1 MCPWSPLSK
10 VSFEEP
16 QEPGY
21 QRIHG
26 KTLGEYS
33 RGVSAQ
39 LEAQMTT
46 SIDINLGINPLLL
59 IDDPADSDFVRV
71 GKAALARGFAITPID
86 PETKKPNMERWNT
99 HPVRTYTD
107 LLQRAFDHA
116 NDNVGVVMR
125 HPRYGDC
132 GHFVF
137 DVDAPGVIEGIL
149 AETGHRLLDEIQ
161 TLIVQSQPV
170 NKPWKMHAYF
180 LVTEYSAPQLTK
192 EVTDPSDY
200 DLKGTGAGGQ
210 VLAAASIHPAGETY
224 TYMTDYEIAPVP
236 DWLVD
241 WLVADIRKQRSAA
254 AKVRHARKVAATK
267 DPCVKPVMEEDI
279 FRIMQSRAGSFASLG
294 VDRADI
300 KTLLLKQVGK
310 FCVNGEKKAKSE
322 DTKDLAHRLAYSRNL
337 KIGTAPNFSNF
348 GKKATTWRREGS
360 KIIAQPATV
369 VSREARLVAHMNGFP
384 LPLPPD
390 DAEKKILEVWPGY
403 DKTNGNHRVA
413 LYRARKK
420 ARFIIDD
427 TTGDW
432 MRMDNEVKEEVQ

>member
-1 MCPWSPLSK
+1 LSK

-170 NKPWKMHAYF
+170 NKP
-180 LVTEYSAPQLTK
+180 
-192 EVTDPSDY
+192 
-200 DLKGTGAGGQ
+200 
-210 VLAAASIHPAGETY
+210 
-224 TYMTDYEIAPVP
+224 
-236 DWLVD
+236 
-241 WLVADIRKQRSAA
+241 
-254 AKVRHARKVAATK
+254 
-267 DPCVKPVMEEDI
+267 
-279 FRIMQSRAGSFASLG
+279 
-294 VDRADI
+294 
-300 KTLLLKQVGK
+300 
-310 FCVNGEKKAKSE
+310 
-322 DTKDLAHRLAYSRNL
+322 
-337 KIGTAPNFSNF
+337 
-348 GKKATTWRREGS
+348 
-360 KIIAQPATV
+360 
-369 VSREARLVAHMNGFP
+369 
-384 LPLPPD
+384 
-390 DAEKKILEVWPGY
+390 
-403 DKTNGNHRVA
+403 
-413 LYRARKK
+413 
-420 ARFIIDD
+420 
-427 TTGDW
+427 
-432 MRMDNEVKEEVQ
+432 